1 MWTLFCF
8 LLAALQDHD
17 KPAERAAPY
26 YPTPQI
32 VVERM
37 LKLGEL
43 KRGERLYD
51 LGSGDGRIVV
61 LGAQK
66 FNAKAAG
73 VELDHTLVVQSRERI
88 AKLGLES
95 GAKIIE
101 GDLFKQDY
109 SDADLVTVYLLPI
122 TNIKLS
128 PMLEKILKR
137 GARVVCHDFE
147 FTEWKAVKTETMED
161 SEGRSHTLFLYRR

>member
-8 LLAALQDHD
+8 FLLALQDHD

-32 VVERM
+32 VVDRM

-43 KRGERLYD
+43 KRGEKLYD

-66 FNAKAAG
+66 YSAKAAG
-73 VELDHTLVVQSRERI
+73 VELDHALVMQSRERI

-101 GDLFKQDY
+101 ATRAGSTGSLACP
-109 SDADLVTVYLLPI
+109 SM
-122 TNIKLS
+122 S
-128 PMLEKILKR
+128 PSST
-137 GARVVCHDFE
+137 ARRLI
-147 FTEWKAVKTETMED
+147 
-161 SEGRSHTLFLYRR
+161 RSTSSPRPSS